1 MAKKKNLEKFA
12 VSESDERPVRFR
24 KYKYLFLIICEDEK
38 TEPDYFNRFRDKIP
52 KDSIYLETFGTGLKP
67 LGIVNKCIMEKDEK
81 FESALTEVHRY

>member
-1 MAKKKNLEKFA
+1 MAKKKNLEQFA

-67 LGIVNKCIMEKDEK
+67 LGIVNKCIMEKEK
-81 FESALTEVHRY
+81 LKMAA